1 VLEFTMSETVL
12 DSDTNRPRT
21 ETSAAARRKALAEN
35 LDRRFDFIVCGAGTS
50 GSVIAGRLAANPD
63 VKVLLL
69 EAGGSDELHLVM
81 DPTLWVRA
89 IGSELDWG
97 FVAAPNSQL
106 NGRAIPYSMGKVLG
120 GGSSMNVSTW
130 SRGHKADWDAYAAE
144 ADDPAWGYEAVLE
157 LYRRRI
163 EDWKGS
169 PDPDYRGSGGPMH
182 VQPAPDLHPFFDSL
196 LEAAESN
203 GFPRFENANGRMMEA
218 DGGCAV
224 VDEIVKDGRR
234 QSVFRSYAY
243 ARMDQ
248 ANLTVLT
255 RALVTRIVFK
265 GNRAT
270 GVEVLCDGK
279 LRRFEAALEIIV
291 SLGAIQTPKLL
302 MQSGVGDQA
311 ELAKFGIPVVAD
323 LPGVGRN
330 VHDHA
335 ALGCVWEATEKPLP
349 RAPRSQAVCFWK
361 TAPELDAPN
370 FYLYGNPG
378 PVITPENQTR
388 FRRPASAW
396 SLFVGMRPA
405 SRGVIHLTG
414 PNASDP
420 LDIQANYLGDARDL
434 EQWTIGVA
442 QARAIGNAAPL
453 RSYAKREVAP
463 GKLDRGE
470 LNQFIRNGLVTFWH
484 QCGTARMG
492 RDKTSVVDG
501 RLKVHGVQGLR
512 VADACVMPRVTT
524 GNTMAP
530 CVVIGERAA
539 ALLQDEHG
547 ASVMAQRAK

>member
-1 VLEFTMSETVL
+1 M
-12 DSDTNRPRT
+12 N
-21 ETSAAARRKALAEN
+21 
-35 LDRRFDFIVCGAGTS
+35 
-50 GSVIAGRLAANPD
+50 
-63 VKVLLL
+63 VLLL
-69 EAGGSDELHLVM
+69 EAGGSDELDLVM
-81 DPTLWVRA
+81 DPANWVRA

-120 GGSSMNVSTW
+120 GGSSVNVSTW
-130 SRGHKADWDAYAAE
+130 SRGHRADWDAYAAE
-144 ADDPAWGYEAVLE
+144 AEDPAWGYEAVLE

-163 EDWKGS
+163 ENWKGR
-169 PDPDYRGSGGPMH
+169 PDPGYRGSDGPMH
-182 VQPAPDLHPFFDSL
+182 VQPAPGLHPFFDAL
-196 LEAAESN
+196 LEAAQSN
-203 GFPRFENANGRMMEA
+203 GFHRFENANGRMMEA

-224 VDEIVKDGRR
+224 VDEIVKNGRR

-243 ARMDQ
+243 PRIGQ

-270 GVEVLCDGK
+270 GVEILYEGELLQV
-279 LRRFEAALEIIV
+279 EAGLEVIV

-330 VHDHA
+330 LHDHA
-335 ALGCVWEATEKPLP
+335 ALGCVWEANEKPLP
-349 RAPRSQAVCFWK
+349 GSPRSQAVCFWK
-361 TAPELDAPN
+361 TNSALDAPN

-414 PNASDP
+414 PDPFDP
-420 LDIQANYLGDARDL
+420 LDIEANYLADPLDL
-434 EQWTIGVA
+434 ENWRIGI
-442 QARAIGNAAPL
+442 ARAREIGNAAAL
-453 RSYAKREVAP
+453 RPYARNEVAP
-463 GKLDRGE
+463 GELDGAALE
-470 LNQFIRNGLVTFWH
+470 QFIRNGLVTFWH

-492 RDKTSVVDG
+492 RDNTSVVDG

-512 VADACVMPRVTT
+512 VADASVMPRVTT

-547 ASVMAQRAK
+547 ASMMAQRAK